1 MGLPAP
7 ARTPSLEGQT
17 RTVYGSRVKRKTW
30 HFRRRATRAFL
41 FRESFM
47 ARSDEAY
54 LRWSDA
60 LIQRCVE
67 ETLKDPE
74 LREKIDY
81 HARQIIKAIAAK
93 L

>member
-1 MGLPAP
+1 MKK
-7 ARTPSLEGQT
+7 
-17 RTVYGSRVKRKTW
+17 KRRL
-30 HFRRRATRAFL
+30 RRRPRTGRARRNGASP
-41 FRESFM
+41 FRDIL
-47 ARSDEAY
+47 AGNAHCALRDERY
-54 LRWSDA
+54 A

-81 HARQIIKAIAAK
+81 YSRQIIKAIAAK